1 MNENV
6 VQTRVKYDLQAAA
19 GDFIH
24 SNWGWANNK
33 ENTVVSERNTHIF
46 YLYKETVKLF
56 LIQIR

>member
-6 VQTRVKYDLQAAA
+6 VQTRVKYDYDAAA

-33 ENTVVSERNTHIF
+33 ENTVVSERNTHIHNVF
-46 YLYKETVKLF
+46 IKK
-56 LIQIR
+56 Q